1 MKLCKHKHHKVIDW
15 ILAPKYSNNTIRIS
29 VASVPETIEHYI
41 IKFKD
46 ASPAKQYSWFYM
58 SGKMIR
64 SQPKVANGQ
73 GWVYEVPLSKRE
85 EFEALNNCEHA
96 D

>member
-1 MKLCKHKHHKVIDW
+1 MKLCKHEVHKVIDW
-15 ILAPKYSNNTIRIS
+15 VLAPKYSNDTIRIS

-46 ASPAKQYSWFYM
+46 TSPEKQYGWFYM

-64 SQPKVANGQ
+64 SQPVVQNGA
-73 GWVYEVPLSKRE
+73 GKVYEVPLSKRE
-85 EFEALNNCEHA
+85 EFEPDYKCNH
-96 D
+96 

>member
-1 MKLCKHKHHKVIDW
+1 MAKLCKHQPHKVIDW
-15 ILAPKYSNNTIRIS
+15 ILAPKYSNDTIRIS
-29 VASVPETIEHYI
+29 VASVPETIEHYL

-46 ASPAKQYSWFYM
+46 PSPAKQYGWFYM

-64 SQPKVANGQ
+64 SQPKVPNGQ

-85 EFEALNNCEHA
+85 EFEPDYKCNH
-96 D
+96 